1 MGNTIYEEQTFKY
14 IYNNKLSNLKRCFE
28 NNYILVKFFSNI
40 SNNIL
45 TPKYNLENNIDM
57 NYLLNLTNTENEKSI
72 DEGLLDYTQK
82 YTILTNKNISFQIE
96 ENNSK
101 KYEDIYNSFLF
112 NENSKSQIYT
122 KKRRSASNL
131 LSETSFSNNG
141 FTMNL
146 DNISTIHPTSKN
158 SRNQS
163 SNDLNIYSISTTING
178 KNINHP
184 LNSNIR
190 KIKILQI
197 GKNEQFTLSSSKSNS
212 PNKIKSERKG
222 KMNIPKQ
229 YRKKSI
235 SPKNNFSKKKTINE
249 HKQPKN
255 RNININYSKV
265 NNNKINH
272 NQKTNKIS
280 QINDIKK
287 KELKNKNQYKNKSL
301 DRFQTILSKDYSNI
315 PSIEPTFTN
324 KSISHPKYNMNNK
337 GNNQDLINYFGMPH
351 SFNTEFLTK
360 PDKKKRNKKEEGS
373 YVKAFMKLRG
383 LDVNNCNNEVNL
395 TTIQFDNTKKKNKK
409 MQLSFNNSLNSEN
422 SSEIKDN
429 GVNVSVEKH
438 NNIKKEYC
446 EKGVQYENILFE
458 NKTLKPFYNNNKTI
472 IGNKN
477 NLQFNNLNN
486 EGNVTDDDNNIDDIQ
501 LKPKIMEI
509 PNESMV
515 KKKDKNFLS
524 ITVPIKKLDIENSID
539 NKDFNN
545 NTYKGINNLYNG
557 SFQELSKRE
566 NDNKIN
572 KEKKNNG
579 EEKDNFSSKFSFNM
593 FSSDNSNST
602 SNFNNKNG
610 KMQMADIPSE
620 NSLKFVDNINDYLKN
635 KNNLIQNRRKLSSMS
650 DFSKFSNNTY
660 GSMKN
665 IINYYNNNEIQEGN
679 NMNKINEIV
688 ENNSIFQRKINN
700 NSFVNDI
707 NNNNTNNFHYLM
719 NQKKDENEIE
729 QKLSDNINNNILIE
743 SNSFPF
749 NKIESNNIN
758 QSNNNIIDSK
768 DKIERETKKIANINY
783 QNRNSNEN
791 KNIYSNIHKLKK
803 LKEIQILTLT
813 SHESSKKS
821 NSLNLIPENLS
832 DLSKEQM
839 FIKTGLENNLSKNSK
854 VNNNQILNY
863 NNNKS
868 KKQSSKLSDIVSD
881 YFIEIDPSNIENI
894 NNNYRIKKP
903 STGSISNISLN
914 KKNTSSFN
922 HNQRFSSNIPF
933 KDSYNCDNDN
943 NNKLDFLYIKNRSSQ
958 IN

>member
-14 IYNNKLSNLKRCFE
+14 IYNNKLSNLRRCFE

-45 TPKYNLENNIDM
+45 LPKYNLENNIDM

-82 YTILTNKNISFQIE
+82 YTIITNKNISFQIE

-163 SNDLNIYSISTTING
+163 SNDLNIYSMSNTING

-197 GKNEQFTLSSSKSNS
+197 GKNEQFTLSGSRNNS

-235 SPKNNFSKKKTINE
+235 SPKNNFSKNKTINE
-249 HKQPKN
+249 HKQSKN

-301 DRFQTILSKDYSNI
+301 DIFQTILSKDYSNI
-315 PSIEPTFTN
+315 PSIDPTFTK

-409 MQLSFNNSLNSEN
+409 MQLSFNNSLNSQN

-438 NNIKKEYC
+438 NNIQKEYC

-509 PNESMV
+509 PNESMI

-545 NTYKGINNLYNG
+545 KTYKGINNLYNG
-557 SFQELSKRE
+557 SFQELSKPE

-579 EEKDNFSSKFSFNM
+579 EEKDNISSKFSFNM
-593 FSSDNSNST
+593 FSSVNSNST
-602 SNFNNKNG
+602 SNFNNKIGN
-610 KMQMADIPSE
+610 MQTTDIPSE
-620 NSLKFVDNINDYLKN
+620 NSLKFVDNINDYLKY
-635 KNNLIQNRRKLSSMS
+635 KNNFIQNRRKLSSMS

-660 GSMKN
+660 GSMRN

-688 ENNSIFQRKINN
+688 QNNSIFQRKKNN

-707 NNNNTNNFHYLM
+707 NNNNTNNFHNFM
-719 NQKKDENEIE
+719 NQQKDENEIE
-729 QKLSDNINNNILIE
+729 QKLSDNINSKILIE
-743 SNSFPF
+743 SNRFPF

-758 QSNNNIIDSK
+758 HPNNNILDSK
-768 DKIERETKKIANINY
+768 DKIEIETKKITNNND

-791 KNIYSNIHKLKK
+791 KNIYSNINKLKK
-803 LKEIQILTLT
+803 LKEIQILTLS

-821 NSLNLIPENLS
+821 NSLNLIPENLL
-832 DLSKEQM
+832 DLSKGQM

-854 VNNNQILNY
+854 DNNNQTLNY

-894 NNNYRIKKP
+894 NNNYRIKMP
-903 STGSISNISLN
+903 STDSISNISLN
-914 KKNTSSFN
+914 KKNSSSFN

>member
-1 MGNTIYEEQTFKY
+1 MGNSMYEEQEIKHN
-14 IYNNKLSNLKRCFE
+14 YNENLSNLKG
-28 NNYILVKFFSNI
+28 ILEDNDILIDLFSNI

-45 TPKYNLENNIDM
+45 LPKYNLEHNMELNNI
-57 NYLLNLTNTENEKSI
+57 LNLTNLEIDNYL
-72 DEGLLDYTQK
+72 DEGKLKFIPK
-82 YTILTNKNISFQIE
+82 YFFLSEKNISFQNE
-96 ENNSK
+96 DNNIK
-101 KYEDIYNSFLF
+101 KYEEIYNNYLY
-112 NENSKSQIYT
+112 NENAKSNIYS
-122 KKRRSASNL
+122 KKRRNTSNL
-131 LSETSFSNNG
+131 LSETSFSNNA
-141 FTMNL
+141 FTINL
-146 DNISTIHPTSKN
+146 DNISSMEPTGKV

-163 SNDLNIYSISTTING
+163 SHDLNIYSMSTTING
-178 KNINHP
+178 KINSQ
-184 LNSNIR
+184 LNSTIKKN
-190 KIKILQI
+190 KILQI
-197 GKNEQFTLSSSKSNS
+197 GKKEGFTISASNSNS
-212 PNKIKSERKG
+212 PNRINSERKG
-222 KMNIPKQ
+222 RINIPKQ
-229 YRKKSI
+229 YKKKSI
-235 SPKNNFSKKKTINE
+235 SPKNKFSIHKNNNNQSINI
-249 HKQPKN
+249 KN
-255 RNININYSKV
+255 NNINNS
-265 NNNKINH
+265 
-272 NQKTNKIS
+272 
-280 QINDIKK
+280 IKK
-287 KELKNKNQYKNKSL
+287 NPNLNKNKSFGRNEIRKIFHNSKEFKNKSL

-315 PSIEPTFTN
+315 PSIDPTFTK
-324 KSISHPKYNMNNK
+324 KSISHPKYNLNNK

-409 MQLSFNNSLNSEN
+409 MQLSFNNSLNSQN

-438 NNIKKEYC
+438 NNIQKEYC

-477 NLQFNNLNN
+477 NFQFNNLNN

-509 PNESMV
+509 PNESMI

-545 NTYKGINNLYNG
+545 KTYKGINNLYNG
-557 SFQELSKRE
+557 SFQELSKPE

-579 EEKDNFSSKFSFNM
+579 EEKDNISSKFSFNM
-593 FSSDNSNST
+593 FSSVNSNST
-602 SNFNNKNG
+602 SNFNNKIGNI
-610 KMQMADIPSE
+610 QTTDIPSE
-620 NSLKFVDNINDYLKN
+620 NSLKFVDNINDYLKY
-635 KNNLIQNRRKLSSMS
+635 KNNFIQNRRKLSSMS

-660 GSMKN
+660 GSMRN

-688 ENNSIFQRKINN
+688 QNNSIFQRKKNN

-707 NNNNTNNFHYLM
+707 NNNNTNNFHNFM
-719 NQKKDENEIE
+719 NQQKDENEIE
-729 QKLSDNINNNILIE
+729 QKLSDNINSNILIE
-743 SNSFPF
+743 SNRFPF

-758 QSNNNIIDSK
+758 HPNNNILDSK
-768 DKIERETKKIANINY
+768 DKIEIETKKITNNND

-791 KNIYSNIHKLKK
+791 KNIYSNIKKLKK
-803 LKEIQILTLT
+803 LKEIQILTLS

-821 NSLNLIPENLS
+821 NSLNLIPENLL
-832 DLSKEQM
+832 DLSKGQM

-854 VNNNQILNY
+854 DNNNQILNY

-894 NNNYRIKKP
+894 NNNYRIKMP
-903 STGSISNISLN
+903 STGSVSNISLN
-914 KKNTSSFN
+914 KKNSSSFN

-933 KDSYNCDNDN
+933 KDSYNCDDDN

>member
-14 IYNNKLSNLKRCFE
+14 IYNNKLSNLRRCFE

-45 TPKYNLENNIDM
+45 LPKYNLENNIDM
-57 NYLLNLTNTENEKSI
+57 NFLLNLTNTENEKSI

-82 YTILTNKNISFQIE
+82 YTIITNKNISFQIE

-163 SNDLNIYSISTTING
+163 SNDLNIYSMSNTING

-197 GKNEQFTLSSSKSNS
+197 GKNEQFTLSGSRNNS

-235 SPKNNFSKKKTINE
+235 SPKNNFSKNKTINE
-249 HKQPKN
+249 HKQSKN

-265 NNNKINH
+265 KNNKINH

-280 QINDIKK
+280 QINDVKK

-315 PSIEPTFTN
+315 PSIDPTFTK
-324 KSISHPKYNMNNK
+324 KSISHPKYNLNNK

-409 MQLSFNNSLNSEN
+409 MQLSFNNSLNSQN

-438 NNIKKEYC
+438 NNIQKEYC

-509 PNESMV
+509 PNESMI

-545 NTYKGINNLYNG
+545 KTYKGINNLYNG
-557 SFQELSKRE
+557 SFQELSKPE

-579 EEKDNFSSKFSFNM
+579 EEKDNISSKFSFNM
-593 FSSDNSNST
+593 FSSVNSNST
-602 SNFNNKNG
+602 SNFNNKIGN
-610 KMQMADIPSE
+610 MQTTDIPSE
-620 NSLKFVDNINDYLKN
+620 NSLKFVDNINDYLKY
-635 KNNLIQNRRKLSSMS
+635 KNNFIQNRRKLSSMS

-660 GSMKN
+660 GSMRN

-688 ENNSIFQRKINN
+688 QNNSIFQRKKNN

-707 NNNNTNNFHYLM
+707 NNNNTNNFHNFM
-719 NQKKDENEIE
+719 NQQKDENEIE
-729 QKLSDNINNNILIE
+729 QKLSDNINSKILIE
-743 SNSFPF
+743 SNRFPF

-758 QSNNNIIDSK
+758 HPNNNILDSK
-768 DKIERETKKIANINY
+768 DKIEIETKKITNNND

-791 KNIYSNIHKLKK
+791 KNIYSNINKLKK
-803 LKEIQILTLT
+803 LKEIQILTLS

-821 NSLNLIPENLS
+821 NSLNLIPENLL
-832 DLSKEQM
+832 DLSKGQM

-854 VNNNQILNY
+854 DNNNQILNY

-894 NNNYRIKKP
+894 NNNYRIKMP
-903 STGSISNISLN
+903 STDSISNISLN
-914 KKNTSSFN
+914 KKNSSSFN